1 MSEIDGSNKKTL
13 VGSFFLGDARHPW
26 MGRVIEALGERGTY
40 YFVECFAKQPSD
52 VQSRRVV
59 SVHDMSHWM
68 FFGTVY
74 QMRRN
79 LAAAREQWAKPKA
92 LNDNIHEFFT
102 DMMALEYETEH
113 TGEQIYKAWLEW
125 CREHGRSV
133 VV

>member
-79 LAAAREQWAKPKA
+79 LAAAREQWEAPVKLDRK
-92 LNDNIHEFFT
+92 ISEFFM
-102 DMMALEYETEH
+102 DMATIQYEEEL
-113 TGEQIYKAWLEW
+113 TGQQIYQAWLDW
-125 CREHGRSV
+125 SSKDRK
-133 VV
+133 